1 MFGFFLLNSQ
11 AIIPYIDFYIMN
23 IKSTLVCVAFILS
36 NILHAQEA
44 NTPDNSIDLQLQ
56 NLYKTSSSY
65 QEYKVIKK
73 TRYRE
78 LQSNVLDSI
87 AYFKDEITRKNALI
101 KTHATSID
109 SISKINEATDIQLNE
124 AISQIDT
131 IRFFGAELKKSRY
144 SFVLFMIIFVLA
156 ILLIVFMYK
165 FKNSNVLTKEAKS
178 NLIEVE
184 DELSSF
190 RKKSLER
197 EQKLRRK
204 LQDEI
209 LKNRTS

>member
-1 MFGFFLLNSQ
+1 
-11 AIIPYIDFYIMN
+11 MN
-23 IKSTLVCVAFILS
+23 IKSTIVCVFFILS
-36 NILHAQEA
+36 NILHAQEVNKLN
-44 NTPDNSIDLQLQ
+44 NTIDSQLQ
-56 NLYKTSSSY
+56 SLYKTSSSY

-101 KTHATSID
+101 QRHVTSID

-131 IRFFGAELKKSRY
+131 IRFFGTELNKSSY
-144 SFVLFMIIFVLA
+144 SFVLFMIILFLS
-156 ILLIVFMYK
+156 ILLVVFIYK
-165 FKNSNVLTKEAKS
+165 FKNSNVLTKRAKS
-178 NLIEVE
+178 NLIDVE

-209 LKNRTS
+209 LKNRNS